1 MIFSPF
7 YTLVFTL
14 TIFIESGCMPVL
26 SDWFIITLRGS
37 LISCLIAFS
46 SLFDISSTPE
56 LFLFFNLFIIVN
68 ISFSVVILKLKFK
81 LVGCVRLSV
90 NFDESLSTTILL
102 DKSEP
107 TLGGGL

>member
-7 YTLVFTL
+7 LYNGFTVA
-14 TIFIESGCMPVL
+14 IFNESGYMPVL
-26 SDWFIITLRGS
+26 SDWFTMTLRGS

-68 ISFSVVILKLKFK
+68 ISFSVVKLK
-81 LVGCVRLSV
+81 
-90 NFDESLSTTILL
+90 
-102 DKSEP
+102 
-107 TLGGGL
+107 